1 MSNKNKKRKKRES
14 PKRLIPGSPRG
25 TSKRAKMAAAAGMET
40 EFDVEAAKAWR
51 SGQKIPQSLKSLIEL
66 KKQTIKKGPQHSS
79 KNLRKWGKLGE
90 IDPNEGE
97 YYQLPDS
104 KKLSNLP
111 LSIKAF
117 TDSQTRDMVEQGIE
131 ARKYH
136 KKKKAQ
142 NEKEQVIGLAKKL
155 GSLKTQRGGGIVG
168 KNKIIKGYK
177 KGGKI

>member
-1 MSNKNKKRKKRES
+1 M
-14 PKRLIPGSPRG
+14 
-25 TSKRAKMAAAAGMET
+25 
-40 EFDVEAAKAWR
+40 
-51 SGQKIPQSLKSLIEL
+51 
-66 KKQTIKKGPQHSS
+66 
-79 KNLRKWGKLGE
+79 GE

-131 ARKYH
+131 ARNYH

-142 NEKEQVIGLAKKL
+142 NEKERVIGLAKKL

>member
-1 MSNKNKKRKKRES
+1 MPNKNKKRKKRES

-40 EFDVEAAKAWR
+40 EFDVEAAKAAT
-51 SGQKIPQSLKSLIEL
+51 GQKIPQSLKSLLDL
-66 KKQTIKKGPQHSS
+66 KKQTIKKGPQHTNP
-79 KNLRKWGKLGE
+79 NLRKWVAYPE
-90 IDPNEGE
+90 RDPNEGK
-97 YYQLPDS
+97 YYQLPES
-104 KKLSNLP
+104 KRLSRLP
-111 LSIKAF
+111 FSAQAY
-117 TDSQTRDMVEQGIE
+117 TDSQTRDIVEQSIE
-131 ARKYH
+131 ARNYH

-142 NEKEQVIGLAKKL
+142 NEKERVIGLAKKL

>member
-25 TSKRAKMAAAAGMET
+25 TSKRAKMADAAGMET
-40 EFDVEAAKAWR
+40 EFDVEAAKAAT
-51 SGQKIPQSLKSLIEL
+51 GQKIPQSLKSLIEL

-79 KNLRKWGKLGE
+79 KNLRKLGKFGE
-90 IDPNEGE
+90 IDPNEGK
-97 YYQLPDS
+97 YYQLSDS
-104 KKLSNLP
+104 KKLSRLP

-155 GSLKTQRGGGIVG
+155 GSLKNQRGGGIVG
-168 KNKIIKGYK
+168 KNKIIKGFK